1 MHSSAPLHL
10 SGTATHPDAEAPV
23 MGPTLTHGSVPL
35 SSNASVVG
43 ATALGLAEAPRADA
57 PEVLAR
63 LAEGSPDVLAQAR
76 DWVLATDVLP
86 PATRMRAARLVSQAL
101 HHVPVATVPSDGVV

>member
-1 MHSSAPLHL
+1 MHPAPLHL
-10 SGTATHPDAEAPV
+10 SGTTTHPQAPAV
-23 MGPTLTHGSVPL
+23 GPTLAHAAAGL

-43 ATALGLAEAPRADA
+43 ATALGLAEIPRADG

-63 LAEGSPDVLAQAR
+63 LAEGSPIVLVQAR

-86 PATRMRAARLVSQAL
+86 SSTRVRAARLVSQAL
-101 HHVPVATVPSDGVV
+101 HHVPVASVPTRGVV